1 MPACFADADVRSVP
15 PATLG
20 RFFRKGADGWQAA
33 DELKR
38 ICRFATGDLLRDRYD
53 SGWDLILCRNV
64 VIYFTPDTRNQVHTS
79 LARALR
85 DGGHLM
91 VGATERVSNPAAIGL
106 EPAWPFV
113 YRKAG

>member
-1 MPACFADADVRSVP
+1 MP

-20 RFFRKGADGWQAA
+20 ALLLASARTAGRLADDRSSASAA
-33 DELKR
+33 LR
-38 ICRFATGDLLRDRYD
+38 TGDLLRDRYD